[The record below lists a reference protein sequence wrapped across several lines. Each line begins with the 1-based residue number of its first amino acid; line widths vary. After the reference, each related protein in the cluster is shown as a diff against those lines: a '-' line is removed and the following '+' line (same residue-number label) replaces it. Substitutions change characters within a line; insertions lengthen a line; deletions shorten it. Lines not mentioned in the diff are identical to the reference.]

1 MSAAVRLLIGLAC
14 LGLATCNIT
23 QELQSLNQLKEK
35 KAPFKA
41 CIDDSDC
48 AEHGSG
54 WACFQYI
61 CYPWQDDSKV
71 EAKHRMKTCK
81 TDSHCD
87 QDLSC
92 HRHPDRRNIL
102 KGLCMEPVVDCSEN
116 GRSDCKNNGPAR
128 SCCNSQWCCADEYF
142 HQLKSLPCGSHE
154 GCKDMGYGNF
164 CCPQANKGNETMPSV
179 CCNEDPNPPPV
190 ITTKPPKRPASSAS
204 SLLSPFTF
212 IAFLIV
218 LASLRQ

>member
-1 MSAAVRLLIGLAC
+1 MSAAVRLLLALAFIGLAS
-14 LGLATCNIT
+14 CNIT
-23 QELQSLNQLKEK
+23 NELQSLNQLKENK
-35 KAPFKA
+35 SPFKA

-48 AEHGSG
+48 AEHGAG

-61 CYPWQDDSKV
+61 CYPWQDDSKLD
-71 EAKHRMKTCK
+71 AKHRKKTCK

-116 GRSDCKNNGPAR
+116 GRSDCPAR
-128 SCCNSQWCCADEYF
+128 SCCNGQWCCADEYF
-142 HQLKSLPCGSHE
+142 QQLKSLPCASHE
-154 GCKDMGYGNF
+154 GCKDMGFGNF
-164 CCPQANKGNETMPSV
+164 CCPQPNKGNETMPSQ
-179 CCNEDPNPPPV
+179 CCNEDPNPPPP
-190 ITTKPPKRPASSAS
+190 TTVKPRKPPTASAS

-212 IAFLIV
+212 VAFLVV
-218 LASLRQ
+218 LTSLRQ

>member
-1 MSAAVRLLIGLAC
+1 MSAAVRLILALAT
-14 LGLATCNIT
+14 LGLVSCNIT
-23 QELQSLNQLKEK
+23 QEFQSLNQLKEK

-54 WACFQYI
+54 WARFQYI
-61 CYPWQDDSKV
+61 CY
-71 EAKHRMKTCK
+71 H
-81 TDSHCD
+81 
-87 QDLSC
+87 DLSC

-128 SCCNSQWCCADEYF
+128 SCCNGQWCCADEYF
-142 HQLKSLPCGSHE
+142 QQLKSLPCGSHE

-164 CCPQANKGNETMPSV
+164 CCPQPNKGNETMPSV
-179 CCNEDPNPPPV
+179 CC
-190 ITTKPPKRPASSAS
+190 KYS
-204 SLLSPFTF
+204 
-212 IAFLIV
+212 
-218 LASLRQ
+218 

>member
-1 MSAAVRLLIGLAC
+1 MSAAVRLLFLLAT
-14 LGLATCNIT
+14 LGLASSNIT
-23 QELQSLNQLKEK
+23 PEFQSLNQLKET

-61 CYPWQDDSKV
+61 CYPWQDDSKI
-71 EAKHRMKTCK
+71 EAKHRKKTCK
-81 TDSHCD
+81 IDAHCD

-116 GRSDCKNNGPAR
+116 GRSDCKNNGKG
-128 SCCNSQWCCADEYF
+128 S
-142 HQLKSLPCGSHE
+142 KPCQSHE
-154 GCKDMGYGNF
+154 C
-164 CCPQANKGNETMPSV
+164 
-179 CCNEDPNPPPV
+179 DPLLF
-190 ITTKPPKRPASSAS
+190 KPHRLKAASKM
-204 SLLSPFTF
+204 
-212 IAFLIV
+212 
-218 LASLRQ
+218 